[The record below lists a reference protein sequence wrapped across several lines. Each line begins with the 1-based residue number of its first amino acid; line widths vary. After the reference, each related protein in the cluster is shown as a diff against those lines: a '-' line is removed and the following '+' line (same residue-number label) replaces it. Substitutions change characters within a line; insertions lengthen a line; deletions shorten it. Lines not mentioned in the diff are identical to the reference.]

1 MARVNTYN
9 TDTDVSGNDK
19 VLGSDI
25 SGATKNYTLDSIGE
39 YFTRG
44 SVVKVG
50 GQIAYRF
57 QTVISD
63 FTRGQFMLTASNS
76 SAINLSAVTS
86 IYVHKEILNGDDA
99 TTYLNRLFS
108 NKFELHSAK
117 EVNTYAVYNVISIA
131 DDGVG
136 ILVTVSVDNSNGA
149 LANEEDYVLSF
160 AEEDKSFTHTQGVA
174 SATWAITH
182 NLNKK
187 PSVTVVDSAD
197 NVVVGDIEY
206 NDNNSVTITFSGAF
220 SGKAYLN

>member
-1 MARVNTYN
+1 MARVSTYN
-9 TDTDVSGNDK
+9 TDNDVSGNDK

-25 SGATKNYTLDSIGE
+25 GGTTKNYTLDSIGE

-57 QTVISD
+57 QTAVSD
-63 FTRGQFMLTASNS
+63 FARGQFMLTASS
-76 SAINLSAVTS
+76 SSVINLSAVTS

-99 TTYLNRLFS
+99 TTYLNRLFN
-108 NKFELHSAK
+108 NKFELHSVK
-117 EVNTYAVYNVISIA
+117 EVNTYAVYNVISIS

-136 ILVTVSVDNSNGA
+136 MLITVSVDNSNGA

-160 AEEDKSFTHTQGVA
+160 AEEDKSFAYTQGVA

-187 PSVTVVDSAD
+187 PSVTVVDSAE